1 MTKLLETV
9 HDLMKL
15 SKDGLEEA
23 LLDPKYNKANLR
35 MLLKQSVALLKE
47 KNEVI
52 HVYEEKK
59 EKQDEKICVACG
71 GSGVYD
77 TFGSPPCGA
86 CDGAGFEK

>member
-1 MTKLLETV
+1 MTKFLETV
-9 HDLMKL
+9 QDLMKL
-15 SKDGLEEA
+15 SKNELEEV

-47 KNEVI
+47 KNEK
-52 HVYEEKK
+52 EEN
-59 EKQDEKICVACG
+59 QDEKTCVACG

-86 CDGAGFEK
+86 CNGTGVEKKN